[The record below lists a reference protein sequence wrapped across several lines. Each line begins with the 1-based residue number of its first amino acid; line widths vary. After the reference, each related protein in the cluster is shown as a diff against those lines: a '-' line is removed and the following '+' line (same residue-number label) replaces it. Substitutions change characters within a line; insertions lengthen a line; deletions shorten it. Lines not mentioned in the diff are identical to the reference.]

1 MSIHELAS
9 HNVSVA
15 LDGRWLLRGINV
27 ALRAECLTAFIGPNG
42 AGKTTLLRVLAG
54 LLAPSEGHVT
64 LHGNKVQDFGRRALS
79 QRIAFVPQD
88 THVSFAFTVRETVE
102 MGRHPHLRRFERLHK
117 HDHDIVDEA
126 MRRADV
132 WHLAHRAVT
141 ALSGGERQR
150 VIIARSLATQA
161 DVLLLDE
168 PTANLDIAHAL
179 DVLDLCQQLAQEGKT
194 IGLAIH
200 DINAAARYATHMVLM
215 RAGCIVQQGRLE
227 EVLQEDQLNQVFDV
241 CTDRTHTTNGQP
253 VFVFFRERKDGRQN
267 V

>member
-1 MSIHELAS
+1 MSMHELAA

-15 LDGRWLLRGINV
+15 LDGRWPLRGIDV

-42 AGKTTLLRVLAG
+42 SGKTTLLRVLAG
-54 LLAPSEGHVT
+54 LLAPSEGYVT
-64 LHGNKVQDFGRRALS
+64 LHGNNVQDFGRRALS

-102 MGRHPHLRRFERLHK
+102 MGRHPHLRRFARLRQ
-117 HDHDIVDEA
+117 HDHDIVDDA

-132 WHLAHRAVT
+132 WHLAHRPVT

-168 PTANLDIAHAL
+168 PTASLDIAHAL
-179 DVLDLCQQLAQEGKT
+179 DVLDLCQQLAHEGKA

-200 DINAAARYATHMVLM
+200 DINAAARYATYIVLLN
-215 RAGCIVQQGRLE
+215 AGHIVQQGKLE
-227 EVLQEDQLNQVFDV
+227 EVLQEAQLNHVFDV
-241 CTDRTHTTNGQP
+241 CTDRAHAANGQA
-253 VFVFFRERKDGRQN
+253 VFVFSRARKDS
-267 V
+267 

>member
-1 MSIHELAS
+1 MSIHTLAS

-15 LDGRWLLRGINV
+15 LEGHWLLRSIDV
-27 ALRAECLTAFIGPNG
+27 ALGAARLTAFIGSNG
-42 AGKTTLLRVLAG
+42 SGKTTLLRVLAG
-54 LLAPSEGHVT
+54 LLAPSAGHVT
-64 LHGNKVQDFGRRALS
+64 LHGTHVQDFGRRALS

-88 THVSFAFTVRETVE
+88 THVRFAFTVRQTVE
-102 MGRHPHLRRFERLHK
+102 MGRYPHLRRFERLRQ

-126 MRRADV
+126 MHRADV

-161 DVLLLDE
+161 EVLLLDE

-179 DVLDLCQQLAQEGKT
+179 DVLDLCQQLTHEGKT
-194 IGLAIH
+194 IGLAMH
-200 DINAAARYATHMVLM
+200 DINATARYATHVVLM
-215 RAGCIVQQGRLE
+215 SAGHIVQQGKLQ
-227 EVLQEDQLNQVFDV
+227 EVLQEAQLNHVFDV
-241 CTDRTHTTNGQP
+241 CTDRIYTTNGQP
-253 VFVFFRERKDGRQN
+253 IFVFSRDRKDGRKT

>member
-1 MSIHELAS
+1 MHELAA

-15 LDGRWLLRGINV
+15 LDGRWLLRGIDV

-42 AGKTTLLRVLAG
+42 SGKTTLLRVLAG

-64 LHGNKVQDFGRRALS
+64 LHGNKVQDFGRRVLS

-102 MGRHPHLRRFERLHK
+102 MGRHPHLRRFERLRQ
-117 HDHDIVDEA
+117 HDHDIVDDA
-126 MRRADV
+126 MHRADV

-168 PTANLDIAHAL
+168 PTASLDIAHAL
-179 DVLDLCQQLAQEGKT
+179 DVLELCQQLAHEGKA

-200 DINAAARYATHMVLM
+200 DINAAARYATHIVLLN
-215 RAGCIVQQGRLE
+215 AGRIVQQGKLE
-227 EVLQEDQLNQVFDV
+227 EVLQEAQLNHVFDV
-241 CTDRTHTTNGQP
+241 CTDRTHATNGQP
-253 VFVFFRERKDGRQN
+253 VFVFSRARKDG
-267 V
+267 